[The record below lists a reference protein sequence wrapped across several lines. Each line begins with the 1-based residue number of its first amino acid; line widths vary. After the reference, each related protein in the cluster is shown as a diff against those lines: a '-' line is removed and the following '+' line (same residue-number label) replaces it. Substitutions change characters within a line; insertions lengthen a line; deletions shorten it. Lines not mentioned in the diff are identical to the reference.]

1 MPICHVSRWHRYAI
15 FSGESIKG
23 WQSVANP
30 LASDSCMSDDLQLP
44 ISHFWPFNVVKCC
57 QMLSK
62 KQPWQWPLT
71 FEKNPWHLT
80 KKSIAKRKCFW
91 SCWFP
96 AASWFWR
103 SCPIQISN
111 QESETKYL
119 EDNISWES
127 LYTQGFRTCMAPGS
141 GATVPSN
148 GSVSMCFFYMGRYI
162 SQHPLKPE
170 ESQNGSIIF
179 LEQNFRKLTSKHDPR
194 EAGARRSLN
203 FGPPKEE
210 MNGEE
215 VWQMHK
221 LTLGADFRSRRRH
234 RCLRFCILQII
245 GQRSQLDSMRSQ
257 FLLNVLD
264 MANAP
269 RQVARA
275 KENMENIMME
285 LHLGAWHTELQR
297 ECTQGSLVPLGQSA
311 KDFNKLQWYLPGNR
325 MVNGAKLV
333 FHPNI
338 KLRHVVFSDQGGS
351 WHCLKYI

>member
-1 MPICHVSRWHRYAI
+1 MVVFLCVS
-15 FSGESIKG
+15 SIWEG
-23 WQSVANP
+23 
-30 LASDSCMSDDLQLP
+30 
-44 ISHFWPFNVVKCC
+44 
-57 QMLSK
+57 
-62 KQPWQWPLT
+62 T
-71 FEKNPWHLT
+71 F
-80 KKSIAKRKCFW
+80 
-91 SCWFP
+91 
-96 AASWFWR
+96 
-103 SCPIQISN
+103 
-111 QESETKYL
+111 
-119 EDNISWES
+119 
-127 LYTQGFRTCMAPGS
+127 
-141 GATVPSN
+141 
-148 GSVSMCFFYMGRYI
+148 
-162 SQHPLKPE
+162 HPLKPE

-203 FGPPKEE
+203 FSPPKEE

-325 MVNGAKLV
+325 MVNGAKLL

>member
-1 MPICHVSRWHRYAI
+1 
-15 FSGESIKG
+15 
-23 WQSVANP
+23 
-30 LASDSCMSDDLQLP
+30 
-44 ISHFWPFNVVKCC
+44 
-57 QMLSK
+57 
-62 KQPWQWPLT
+62 
-71 FEKNPWHLT
+71 
-80 KKSIAKRKCFW
+80 
-91 SCWFP
+91 
-96 AASWFWR
+96 
-103 SCPIQISN
+103 
-111 QESETKYL
+111 
-119 EDNISWES
+119 
-127 LYTQGFRTCMAPGS
+127 MAPGS

-203 FGPPKEE
+203 FSPPKEE

-221 LTLGADFRSRRRH
+221 LTLGADFRRRRRH

-297 ECTQGSLVPLGQSA
+297 ECTQGSLVLLGEPA
-311 KDFNKLQWYLPGNR
+311 KDFNKLQWYLREIEWWTVQNSYSTQTSSCVMWSSLTKAVHGTAWNTSAGLR
-325 MVNGAKLV
+325 V
-333 FHPNI
+333 FAAAWGVEI
-338 KLRHVVFSDQGGS
+338 WATKKV
-351 WHCLKYI
+351 K